1 MQVKK
6 IVFLASDTESSRWVY
21 NALKDVLPISHAII
35 EQPVSKAQLLKRR
48 MKKISPIKV
57 MGQVLFSLLAVPYLS
72 WKAKKRKVDLI
83 NKYQLDDSPFNS
95 ASSSHVTSV
104 NDDDCRQNLQKLK
117 PDIVLVNGTRIISKK
132 TLQCVTATFINMHV
146 GITPWYRGA
155 HGGYW
160 ALYNNDAANFGT
172 TIHLVDTGVDTG
184 GVLKYIFAKP
194 DKADNFTTYPII
206 QVAEGIRVLPEVIND
221 FINSKHTVTTQE
233 AKGKLYQQPA
243 IWQYLKNRTR

>member
-6 IVFLASDTESSRWVY
+6 IVFLASNTESSRWVY

-35 EQPVSKAQLLKRR
+35 EQPVSKTQLLKRR
-48 MKKISPIKV
+48 IKKIGFIKV
-57 MGQVLFSLLAVPYLS
+57 IGQVLFTLLVVPYLS
-72 WKAKKRKVDLI
+72 RKAKKRKADLI
-83 NKYQLDDSPFNS
+83 NKYKLDDTPFDKS
-95 ASSSHVTSV
+95 VCSHVGSV
-104 NDDDCRQNLQKLK
+104 NDDDCLQYLQKLQ

-132 TLQCVTATFINMHV
+132 ILQCVTATFINMHV

-160 ALYNNDAANFGT
+160 ALYNNDAENFGT

-184 GVLKYIFAKP
+184 SILKYVFTKP
-194 DKADNFTTYPII
+194 DKTDNFTTYPII
-206 QVAEGIRVLPEVIND
+206 QAAEGIRVLPGVIND
-221 FINSKHTVTTQE
+221 FINSNYTVIKQN

-243 IWQYLKNRTR
+243 IWQYFKNSTR